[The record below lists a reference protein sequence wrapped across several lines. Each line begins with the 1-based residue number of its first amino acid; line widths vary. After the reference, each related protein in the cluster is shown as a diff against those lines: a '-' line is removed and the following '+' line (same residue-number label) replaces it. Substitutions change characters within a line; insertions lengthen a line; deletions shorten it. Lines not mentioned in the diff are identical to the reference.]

1 MSFAIE
7 AQVETGHLR
16 YLKNQHQK
24 NEEEAFQNE
33 ISSLK
38 KEIED
43 LKKEHPTKS
52 QIPIKRQAMSSPTIN
67 IISAYQNLHLKKTPT
82 MIQKTKRGFLKNWGP
97 TAADPNK

>member
-38 KEIED
+38 KRNRRFE
-43 LKKEHPTKS
+43 KGTPNKESNSH
-52 QIPIKRQAMSSPTIN
+52 
-67 IISAYQNLHLKKTPT
+67 KKTSYVISNHQYYLCLSKPSP
-82 MIQKTKRGFLKNWGP
+82 QENSNNDSKNKEGFSEELGTHSSRSK
-97 TAADPNK
+97 